1 MQNIIYIKDKP
12 FKQFRNTKYFCSQ
25 DGEIYSDWS
34 QKILKQG
41 YRRSGNKKYAYI
53 DINFETGQKHVPT
66 HRIVY
71 ETWVGPLKNG
81 EQVNHLDDNSLNNN
95 LSNLYAGSQKEN
107 IQDCFKNNHRVGNCW
122 ILTIFDKEKQKTI
135 TFCPAKDFIEYSG
148 HSCQN
153 GGVSRMFTRNWFK
166 KRYDIIS
173 YYLCKDINEKKGV
186 TTIPD
191 ECKEVG

>member
-1 MQNIIYIKDKP
+1 MQNIIYIKDKQ
-12 FKQFRNTKYFCSQ
+12 FKQFRDTKYYCSQ

-34 QKILKQG
+34 QKILKQS
-41 YRRSGNKKYAYI
+41 YRNSGNKKYAYI
-53 DINFETGQKHVPT
+53 DINFGQGQKHVPI

-71 ETWVGPLKNG
+71 ETWVRILKEN
-81 EQVNHLDDNSLNNN
+81 EQINHLDDNCLNNN
-95 LSNLYAGSQKEN
+95 LNNLYVGTQKEN
-107 IQDCFKNNHRVGNCW
+107 IQDCFENEHRVGNCW

-153 GGVSRMFTRNWFK
+153 GNISRVFTRNWFK
-166 KRYDIIS
+166 KRYNIIS

-191 ECKEVG
+191 ECKEVD